1 VKDPKS
7 RDSDSTIL
15 KKKFPGGNLAM
26 VGANAPTGLQSRPI
40 RVILC
45 DEVDRYKASAGQ
57 EGDPISKAVKRTTAF
72 WNRVIIFVSTPLN
85 KGTSR
90 IEKEYLAGDQRQ
102 RWCPCPECGALQILV
117 WAQVKWFNSDPLTAI
132 YECVHCQAHWNDHQ
146 RVKAMREGKWIPQKE
161 FNGNVSYQFNQL
173 YSPFPPLSDGVRDF
187 LESKGN
193 PEQLK
198 AWTNEFL
205 GETWEETGER
215 VEWSDTMSHRQAYD
229 LAELPEEVTLLTAG
243 VDVQDDRLEVEVVG
257 WGDDHK
263 SWSIDYHAI
272 YGDLSTP
279 EPWTTLRDYLGQ
291 SWAHPLLGDMG
302 LRMTCMDSGGHYTQ
316 SAYKFSRSMPRV
328 APIKGVGGPGK
339 PIVGRPSKNN
349 LGGVQLFP
357 LGVDTIK
364 ELVVSRLAIHDP
376 EAAGYCTFP
385 ARYGDEYFRGLT
397 AEELR
402 TRFIKGFKK
411 TEWYKI
417 RPRNEPF
424 DLRVYAT
431 AALEMLSVDLAAQ
444 RRALLRRIN
453 AQRAKEEEQTQ
464 PSAPQPKSRRDK
476 PRAKSWVDG
485 WKHD

>member
-1 VKDPKS
+1 
-7 RDSDSTIL
+7 
-15 KKKFPGGNLAM
+15 
-26 VGANAPTGLQSRPI
+26 
-40 RVILC
+40 
-45 DEVDRYKASAGQ
+45 
-57 EGDPISKAVKRTTAF
+57 
-72 WNRVIIFVSTPLN
+72 
-85 KGTSR
+85 
-90 IEKEYLAGDQRQ
+90 
-102 RWCPCPECGALQILV
+102 
-117 WAQVKWFNSDPLTAI
+117 
-132 YECVHCQAHWNDHQ
+132 
-146 RVKAMREGKWIPQKE
+146 
-161 FNGNVSYQFNQL
+161 
-173 YSPFPPLSDGVRDF
+173 
-187 LESKGN
+187 
-193 PEQLK
+193 
-198 AWTNEFL
+198 
-205 GETWEETGER
+205 
-215 VEWSDTMSHRQAYD
+215 
-229 LAELPEEVTLLTAG
+229 
-243 VDVQDDRLEVEVVG
+243 
-257 WGDDHK
+257 
-263 SWSIDYHAI
+263 
-272 YGDLSTP
+272 
-279 EPWTTLRDYLGQ
+279 
-291 SWAHPLLGDMG
+291 
-302 LRMTCMDSGGHYTQ
+302 
-316 SAYKFSRSMPRV
+316 MPRV